1 MYLKVISDLHL
12 EFGVPYFPTPDV
24 RDPETVVILAGDINL
39 GARVHDFIGSLR
51 NNFNYR
57 AIIFVPGNHEY
68 YKGNIDDD
76 YGPWTEAAVKLY
88 QKSQLFGNLAADG
101 DWGPKTEAH
110 YLWVIR
116 LQKTMNQWKGAD
128 IAVDGDYRRVTANRV
143 EDLMRR
149 NQGYTYHGYPDG
161 VPGPVFCRMLGIPTH
176 P

>member
-68 YKGNIDDD
+68 YKGNID
-76 YGPWTEAAVKLY
+76 ELNIISRSAR
-88 QKSQLFGNLAADG
+88 KSSTKSMTTFF
-101 DWGPKTEAH
+101 
-110 YLWVIR
+110 I
-116 LQKTMNQWKGAD
+116 
-128 IAVDGDYRRVTANRV
+128 
-143 EDLMRR
+143 
-149 NQGYTYHGYPDG
+149 
-161 VPGPVFCRMLGIPTH
+161 
-176 P
+176 